1 MFFMDFYQVGICSSY
16 MELFA
21 SLLLFSAQS
30 SETARKG
37 DSSEL
42 TEEGYCFKGSIA
54 DL

>member
-1 MFFMDFYQVGICSSY
+1 MVFMDLYWVGICSSY
-16 MELFA
+16 MEPFA

-30 SETARKG
+30 SEAAQKG

-42 TEEGYCFKGSIA
+42 TEEGYSFKGSIA